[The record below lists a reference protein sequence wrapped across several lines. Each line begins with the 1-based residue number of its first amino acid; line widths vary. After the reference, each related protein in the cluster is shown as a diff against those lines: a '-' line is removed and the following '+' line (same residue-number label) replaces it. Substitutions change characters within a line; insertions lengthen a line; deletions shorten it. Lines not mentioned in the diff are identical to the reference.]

1 MPGFGRWKS
10 KPFTRGPSFLSPPS
24 LSLPLLSLSS
34 SPPSLRSLDPRSV
47 PICQIFKEIS
57 ESRDRCQIAPV
68 PRFRMG
74 YFTDFL
80 FFSLSLAA
88 KLGPLRRCLL
98 PTTTTHD
105 GGGVGSGRGRRRNG
119 PQGRLPAADGYARDQ
134 RGTVGDMGR
143 AAEEPEENLRRQV
156 HHFHVR
162 APSAL
167 QEAPAILRQ
176 RQCRRVNESGTISA
190 VGWCVPSCVVAASER
205 AWCYMCGRCVVLCAA
220 AVCVC
225 ARACVRVRVY
235 ACVCA
240 RACAID
246 EPSACN

>member
-1 MPGFGRWKS
+1 MHTRALSKKS
-10 KPFTRGPSFLSPPS
+10 ENLGIGAIWH
-24 LSLPLLSLSS
+24 
-34 SPPSLRSLDPRSV
+34 RSLDLERGTLLT
-47 PICQIFKEIS
+47 F
-57 ESRDRCQIAPV
+57 
-68 PRFRMG
+68 F
-74 YFTDFL
+74 

-88 KLGPLRRCLL
+88 KLGPLRQCLL

-119 PQGRLPAADGYARDQ
+119 PQGRLPAVCGRYARDQ
-134 RGTVGDMGR
+134 RGTVGDMGC

-156 HHFHVR
+156 HHFHAR

-190 VGWCVPSCVVAASER
+190 VGWCVPSCVVAASAR
-205 AWCYMCGRCVVLCAA
+205 AWCYVRALCCVVCGRCVRVCACVCARACVRVRVRSTSPLPATDVACVVLCAGS
-220 AVCVC
+220 VLCCVRPLC
-225 ARACVRVRVY
+225 ACVRVRVY

>member
-1 MPGFGRWKS
+1 MGPGIIS
-10 KPFTRGPSFLSPPS
+10 PRG
-24 LSLPLLSLSS
+24 
-34 SPPSLRSLDPRSV
+34 
-47 PICQIFKEIS
+47 IFKEIS

-205 AWCYMCGRCVVLCAA
+205 AWCYVRALCCVVCGRCVR
-220 AVCVC
+220 VC
-225 ARACVRVRVY
+225 

-240 RACAID
+240 RARAID

>member
-1 MPGFGRWKS
+1 MHTRALSKKS
-10 KPFTRGPSFLSPPS
+10 ENLGIGAIWHRSLDLERGTLLTFFSFLSLLPPNS
-24 LSLPLLSLSS
+24 G
-34 SPPSLRSLDPRSV
+34 PS
-47 PICQIFKEIS
+47 
-57 ESRDRCQIAPV
+57 
-68 PRFRMG
+68 
-74 YFTDFL
+74 T
-80 FFSLSLAA
+80 
-88 KLGPLRRCLL
+88 RCLL
-98 PTTTTHD
+98 PTATTHD

-119 PQGRLPAADGYARDQ
+119 PQGRLPAVCGRYARDQ
-134 RGTVGDMGR
+134 RGTVGDMGC

-156 HHFHVR
+156 HHFHAR

-190 VGWCVPSCVVAASER
+190 VGWCVPSCVVAASAR
-205 AWCYMCGRCVVLCAA
+205 AWCYVRALCCVVCGRCVR
-220 AVCVC
+220 VC
-225 ARACVRVRVY
+225 